1 MFITYFLVVI
11 TDNKIFQKIK
21 LDEIET
27 KIKQI
32 YENGLIKGKVND
44 VITIFTKN
52 FPPLPTLSSYGPLI
66 KEGYVF

>member
-1 MFITYFLVVI
+1 MFITYFSVVI
-11 TDNKIFQKIK
+11 TDNKIFQKSK

-44 VITIFTKN
+44 VIIIFTNK
-52 FPPLPTLSSYGPLI
+52 
-66 KEGYVF
+66 